1 MPNQGALRSPLSFVN
16 LYQGGENM
24 LKILGILVII
34 HLACAVITVIGS
46 VLMMYFM
53 SKWEASK

>member
-1 MPNQGALRSPLSFVN
+1 
-16 LYQGGENM
+16 M